1 MANKFL
7 GLDSV
12 NVLKDYI
19 DKQILINNENTKV
32 ITVHAYKYV
41 EDGIIPE
48 TPNTGSFD
56 PEGANVTYPE
66 GWSSLKVVLN
76 NIGDNEKIEEAL
88 SKGAIWLSVGIAEGN
103 IRITDTWSTP
113 VKISGQNGV
122 SVRFAYSY
130 DKNATEENRT
140 KYPSG
145 VNSNN
150 RIEYVWTKYADDEWQ
165 GPTIW
170 SMYTVDATNVV
181 WRYCLSSGI
190 EEGCPVNQ
198 TPWSLDLPLQAITDE
213 YPYMWMSYKIIP
225 AREIDAIEDEPNTT
239 TGWTSP
245 VLFGHYGK
253 DGIDGKDGVDGNVP
267 DYTLVLYSLGSGFAT
282 PEKPILPET
291 NTMEDFRGAN
301 VNWLDL
307 PSKDY
312 IIEEVPEEEFVD
324 IASEEDLMNNIE
336 AGVALKLNEDIN
348 LSKALVIT
356 NNVNINLNGHTI
368 TGGLFIESNGEMLDI
383 PADGRGTDSYV
394 FWVKDGG
401 NLTINGN
408 GTVIAQEADYSMAV
422 WCQGGNVTINGGSY
436 YNGGDNCDLIYI
448 SKSGTVTINGGYF
461 EATDKLVIP
470 GGGTG
475 YKRSA
480 LNIKN
485 ADIDKCTFIV
495 NGGEFVDFDPSNLD
509 KEVGGITSFV
519 SPDCIASSVD
529 NKFIVTVDPTTID
542 PDIWWHCSIKVNG
555 QTNEIIKIGDVYR
568 YNAVDGNA
576 KPGQFTK
583 YLFYWSETQEIPN
596 NLNDSDWKDTP
607 YYDASNQEGSLWMKV
622 TDVKIGA
629 TGQLEPLKPWSDPIK
644 LTGPRGPIAYDY
656 RIETRYNIGTSVK
669 PRALPTEVEWYK
681 NAPSV
686 TTQYPYIWAV
696 SYLMLYKMKYD
707 NNGDI
712 VTADNGKILETYS
725 YFRLSGIDG
734 EDGNRK
740 NSIKYSTD
748 KENIKVTSFSENNL
762 YISNASADV
771 TYEMNLDQL
780 SFINGY
786 TGKFAN
792 IGTGVVTINAGKFKF
807 IGSCNEAITIT
818 LNPQESVELVCYNND
833 TNKELL
839 VIGKSL

>member
-1 MANKFL
+1 MANRFL

-19 DKQILINNENTKV
+19 DKQILVNNENTKV

-56 PEGANVTYPE
+56 PEGANITYPE

-150 RIEYVWTKYADDEWQ
+150 RIEYVWTKYADDEWH

-190 EEGCPVNQ
+190 DENGDPISQ

-225 AREIDAIEDEPNTT
+225 AREIDTIEDEPNTT

-267 DYTLVLYSLGSGFAT
+267 DYTLVLYSLGNGFTT
-282 PEKPILPET
+282 PEKPVLPET
-291 NTMEDFRGAN
+291 NTMEDFRN
-301 VNWLDL
+301 INNNWVDL
-307 PSKDY
+307 PTRDSIVDNEPE
-312 IIEEVPEEEFVD
+312 IEYVE
-324 IASEEDLMNNIE
+324 AATEEDIVNNINSPI
-336 AGVALKLNEDIN
+336 KLTEDIN
-348 LSKALVIT
+348 LTNALVIT
-356 NNVNINLNGHTI
+356 SDVTIDLNGHTI
-368 TGGLFIESNGEMLDI
+368 TGGLFMESGGEILE
-383 PADGRGTDSYV
+383 GNTDSYV
-394 FWVKDGG
+394 FWVKEGG
-401 NLTINGN
+401 NLTINDSV
-408 GTVIAQEADYSMAV
+408 GTGEVIAQAADYSMAV
-422 WCQGGNVTINGGSY
+422 WNNGGEVTINNGIFK
-436 YNGGDNCDLIYI
+436 NGGESCTLIYG
-448 SKSGTVTINGGYF
+448 SGSGTTIINGGNF
-461 EATDKLVIP
+461 IATEIGEQAGTGDKRTALNLKNSDVDKCKIIVY
-470 GGGTG
+470 GGTF
-475 YKRSA
+475 
-480 LNIKN
+480 L
-485 ADIDKCTFIV
+485 
-495 NGGEFVDFDPSNLD
+495 EFDPSNNLA
-509 KEVGGITSFV
+509 EGPNTNFV
-519 SPDCIASSVD
+519 ANNCISSSVD
-529 NKFIVTVDPTTID
+529 NKFVVSIDPTTID

-555 QTNEIIKIGDVYR
+555 QTNEIIEIGDVYR

-583 YLFYWSETQEIPN
+583 YVFYWSETQDIPN
-596 NLNDSDWKDTP
+596 DLNDSDWKDTP
-607 YYDASNQEGSLWMKV
+607 SYDASNQEGSLWMKV
-622 TDVKIGA
+622 TDVKIGT

-669 PRALPTEVEWYK
+669 PKALPTEVEWYK
-681 NAPSV
+681 NAPSI

-696 SYLMLYKMKYD
+696 NYLMLYKMKYD

-748 KENIKVTSFSENNL
+748 KESIKVTSFSENNL
-762 YISNASADV
+762 YISNASTDV

-807 IGSCNEAITIT
+807 IGSCNEATTIT

>member
-19 DKQILINNENTKV
+19 DKQILVNNENTKI

-41 EDGIIPE
+41 EDGVIPE

-103 IRITDTWSTP
+103 IKITDTWSTP

-130 DKNATEENRT
+130 NDKAEESERSKYPKGPNSKNRT
-140 KYPSG
+140 
-145 VNSNN
+145 
-150 RIEYVWTKYADDEWQ
+150 EWVWTKYADDEWQ
-165 GPTIW
+165 GPFIW
-170 SMYTVDATNVV
+170 AMYSTDASDVH
-181 WRYCLSSGI
+181 WRYLVTSEEDEFGNPIIPNKPSINSLWTNTIPTTNISST
-190 EEGCPVNQ
+190 N
-198 TPWSLDLPLQAITDE
+198 
-213 YPYMWMSYKIIP
+213 PYMWMSWQRT
-225 AREIDAIEDEPNTT
+225 AAGQNIDNNNWSDPI
-239 TGWTSP
+239 
-245 VLFGHYGK
+245 LFGHYGQ
-253 DGIDGKDGVDGNVP
+253 DGQDGKDGVDGNVP
-267 DYTLVLYSLGSGFAT
+267 DYTLILYALGNGFTT
-282 PEKPILPET
+282 PEKPVLPET
-291 NTMEDFRGAN
+291 NTMEDFRVN
-301 VNWLDL
+301 NSNWLDL

-324 IASEEDLMNNIE
+324 INSEEDLMNNIE
-336 AGVALKLNEDIN
+336 SGIALKLNEDIN

-356 NNVNINLNGHTI
+356 NNVKINLNGHTI
-368 TGGLFIESNGEMLDI
+368 TGGLFIESNGEMLDV
-383 PADGRGTDSYV
+383 PEDGRGTDSYV

-401 NLTINGN
+401 NLTIEGNGN
-408 GTVIAQEADYSMAV
+408 VIAQEADYSMAV
-422 WCQGGNVTINGGSY
+422 WCQGGTVTINGGNY

-461 EATDKLVIP
+461 EATTMKTEGV
-470 GGGTG
+470 GTG

-485 ADIDKCTFIV
+485 ADIDNCTFIV
-495 NGGEFVDFDPSNLD
+495 NGGEFIEFDPSNLD

-519 SPDCIASSVD
+519 SPNCISSSVD
-529 NKFIVTVDPTTID
+529 NKFIVSVDPTTVD

-555 QTNEIIKIGDVYR
+555 QTNEIIEIGDVYR

-583 YLFYWSETQEIPN
+583 YVFYWSETQDIPN
-596 NLNDSDWKDTP
+596 NLNDTDWKDTP
-607 YYDASNQEGSLWMKV
+607 SYDESNQEGSLWMKV
-622 TDVKIGA
+622 TDVKIDA
-629 TGQLEPLKPWSDPIK
+629 TGQLSPLKPWSNPIK

-656 RIETRYNIGTSVK
+656 RIETRYNIGTSEK
-669 PRALPTEVEWYK
+669 PKSLPTETEWTK
-681 NAPSV
+681 KAPN
-686 TTQYPYIWAV
+686 TTSQYPYIWAV
-696 SYLMLYKMKYD
+696 NYLMLYKMKYD
-707 NNGDI
+707 DNGDI
-712 VTADNGKILETYS
+712 VTADNGKLLETYS
-725 YFRLSGIDG
+725 YFRLSGING

-740 NSIKYSTD
+740 NSLKYSNDT
-748 KENIKVTSFSENNL
+748 ETIKVTSFSENNL

-807 IGSCNEAITIT
+807 IGSCTESTTIT